1 MDRNIPLFVFLF
13 LKLTQSTHII
23 IYHVGFISNLCLITT
38 GLNLELNIEQED
50 YIGVLAPEAGIRMD
64 ISTQGEMPFPLER
77 GVSLAPGY
85 ATMIGLRKVTK
96 TAEQSTM
103 KVQLVLRQQKPCTSA
118 IQKYC
123 NYMYVLL
130 RLTYL
135 IYKIAMEKAVSHPCS
150 LKPSQLPLMAFYA

>member
-13 LKLTQSTHII
+13 TGIRILLKLTQSTLII
-23 IYHVGFISNLCLITT
+23 IYHVGFISNLCLITA

-50 YIGVLAPEAGIRMD
+50 YIGVLAPEAGIKMD

-118 IQKYC
+118 IQNIVTTCMSSYD
-123 NYMYVLL
+123 
-130 RLTYL
+130 
-135 IYKIAMEKAVSHPCS
+135 
-150 LKPSQLPLMAFYA
+150 